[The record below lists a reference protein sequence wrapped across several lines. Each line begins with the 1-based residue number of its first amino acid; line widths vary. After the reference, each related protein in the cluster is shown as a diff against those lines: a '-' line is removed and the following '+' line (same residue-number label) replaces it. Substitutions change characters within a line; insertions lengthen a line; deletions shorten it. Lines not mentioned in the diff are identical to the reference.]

1 MNATLAWALFPSL
14 SVLLGILGLLIKVSS
29 GIASIKAT
37 CKGREVSCGE
47 KLAGLSRM
55 RTDLDRVLER
65 GRLYDQVLAP
75 LLANTIHSPTHVMRD
90 MLVEQFVEG
99 TLKPKARPK
108 LLQLLQQ
115 MIDEDAVTGRK
126 LAAAML
132 LKDQIERQ
140 TEANDGKG
148 N

>member
-99 TLKPKARPK
+99 TLKPKARP
-108 LLQLLQQ
+108 
-115 MIDEDAVTGRK
+115 AVTTTSADDRRRRCNRPQVGRRN
-126 LAAAML
+126 ATQRP
-132 LKDQIERQ
+132 D
-140 TEANDGKG
+140 
-148 N
+148 